1 MLYVYGFLILTAGKM
16 IFLGFVSFLFP
27 RHKEVRLIKNL
38 KLMEVS
44 QSLDI
49 VNIKIKMPIW
59 QLNFQPRKKTGGN
72 SRPGN
77 TFFILNAHFQ
87 VVQFLA
93 QVVSEEMNFF
103 LSVLAL
109 VLSESQSEQQYI
121 IFFNIC

>member
-1 MLYVYGFLILTAGKM
+1 
-16 IFLGFVSFLFP
+16 
-27 RHKEVRLIKNL
+27 
-38 KLMEVS
+38 MEVS
-44 QSLDI
+44 KSLDI

-59 QLNFQPRKKTGGN
+59 QLNFQPRKKEEIQGLETH
-72 SRPGN
+72 
-77 TFFILNAHFQ
+77 FFILNAHFQ

-93 QVVSEEMNFF
+93 QVVSEEMNFS